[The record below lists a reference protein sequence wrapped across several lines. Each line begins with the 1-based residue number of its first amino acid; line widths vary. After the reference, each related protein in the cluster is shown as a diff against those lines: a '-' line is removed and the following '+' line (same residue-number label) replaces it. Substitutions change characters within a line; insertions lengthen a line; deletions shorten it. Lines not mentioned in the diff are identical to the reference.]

1 MSIGSVNDY
10 SSLLQNYYVPVIP
23 RVSVEEVSQQRIQP
37 DTQPALPVNDIR
49 EDTSAA
55 PSVRKDAALE
65 DISITFNKQ
74 EGFGYIGQDEDI
86 QTLDVQKAISDMK
99 KDQVLQQYQY
109 FVGSAR
115 NLMAQSADGTVIT
128 KF

>member
-74 EGFGYIGQDEDI
+74 EGFGYIGQDKDI

-115 NLMAQSADGTVIT
+115 NLMAQRADGTVIT

>member
-1 MSIGSVNDY
+1 M
-10 SSLLQNYYVPVIP
+10 
-23 RVSVEEVSQQRIQP
+23 EEVSQQRIQP

-74 EGFGYIGQDEDI
+74 EGFGYIGQDKDI